1 MKKQTILYVLL
12 ALFLYFYYC
21 AQYFCALFLL
31 SLFFVLI
38 KNNKEN
44 IRYISVIMK
53 ISIAIA
59 LMSRYPLMIYF
70 YVYYMFQ
77 QIYKKKIN
85 QYVQDKIYSK
95 VITIAHMILLY
106 IPLSY
111 FISGL
116 IIDIMIMAVFLMILK
131 YIYYTYFILRK
142 KKPLIIHS
150 SYIVGLSIIYV
161 IVFAM
166 VPYLKQPEI
175 SQDYKERFNVERFY
189 QKSSSDRATILEHND
204 DALKERIRAIEHAK
218 EHIIMSTFDFRN
230 DVSGKQMLS
239 SLLKASYRGVD
250 IQILI
255 DGFNGRLRLENDPYF
270 YALATRYNVDIKM
283 YNPISFVQPYK
294 LMSRM
299 HDKYIIIDDDLYILG
314 GRNTFDYFLGK
325 SSSYQNYDRDIL
337 VYNRHHENKS
347 LNQIKSYFYKIWN
360 QKESVDWKNKG
371 FANIHCVK
379 KANNHLLKIYD
390 QTKKDNNNWY
400 KAIDYNKMTVE
411 TDNITLLSNPTS
423 LYSKE
428 PTVFYSLTQLIK
440 NSKEAIIHT
449 PYVIANEMMYDSFKD
464 MCKDSDVTLMTN
476 SVLNNGNVFG
486 AVDFALN
493 KEKVLNTGLN
503 VLEYNGGKSYH
514 GKSIVIDDDISIIG
528 SFNMDIKS
536 VYQDSELMLVINS
549 KGVNKE
555 LKENFKVYHQ
565 DSQKAVVKNNEIY
578 DLYARSSMIGRIK
591 YYIIKLFDPY
601 VRYLF

>member
-549 KGVNKE
+549 KEVNKE

>member
-428 PTVFYSLTQLIK
+428 PTVFYYLTQLIK

-549 KGVNKE
+549 KEVNKE